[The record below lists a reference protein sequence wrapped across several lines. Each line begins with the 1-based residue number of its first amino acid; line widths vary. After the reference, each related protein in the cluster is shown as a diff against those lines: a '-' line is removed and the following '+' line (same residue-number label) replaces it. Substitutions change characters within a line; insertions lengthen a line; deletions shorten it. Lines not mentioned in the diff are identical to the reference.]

1 MRWNVVLLVAGSLV
15 AARGSAGAQGPGE
28 WFTGNVTV
36 ASDYAF
42 RGISQ
47 TGSEPAIQGGMDL
60 THPSGV
66 YVGGWGSSVNFGE
79 DLTAGSRAQLE
90 LDVYAGVRKSI
101 PKLADFDLGA
111 VGYLYPGAA
120 GSRHYDYAEV
130 GLGASRTVGRV
141 SGGASLKYSPNFF
154 AGSGHALYYGGQLS
168 VPVSFV
174 KLSAS
179 AGHQSIEKNS
189 AFGTPDYMDFGIGA
203 TVGWSGFD
211 FSGRYL
217 DTDLSKADCFGGST
231 LCGSRFVLGIART
244 L

>member
-1 MRWNVVLLVAGSLV
+1 MRWNVVILVTGSLV
-15 AARGSAGAQGPGE
+15 AAGGASAQGAGE
-28 WFTGNVTV
+28 RFTGNVTV

-66 YVGGWGSSVNFGE
+66 YAGAWGSSVNFGE
-79 DLTAGSRAQLE
+79 ELSAGSRAQME
-90 LDVYAGVRKSI
+90 LDVYGGVRKSI
-101 PKLADFDLGA
+101 PALVDLDLSA

-120 GSRHYDYAEV
+120 GSRHYDYLEL
-130 GLGASRTVGRV
+130 GLGASRTIGRV
-141 SGGASLKYSPNFF
+141 SGGASLRYSPEFF
-154 AGSGHALYYGGQLS
+154 AGSGHAVYYGGQLS

-174 KLSAS
+174 RLSAS
-179 AGHQSIEKNS
+179 AGHQSVEEN
-189 AFGTPDYMDFGIGA
+189 ATFGTPDYVDYGIGA

-211 FSGRYL
+211 FSGKYL
-217 DTDLSKADCFGGST
+217 GTDLSKADCFGGST
-231 LCGSRFVLGIART
+231 LCEPRFVLGIARA